1 LDEITAGPLPWHRGL
16 LGHLGEIPMIGALVV
31 THGHLG
37 RELVAAAEMIV
48 GEISHI
54 QAVSVGWHDDVND
67 ARKDIEKRITEVEG
81 GSGVIILTDMFGGT
95 PSNIAFSFHDP
106 GKVDVVTGVNLPMII
121 KIAGQ
126 KEGETL
132 DSLAGIVR
140 DQGRSSI
147 STASEFL
154 SV

>member
-1 LDEITAGPLPWHRGL
+1 
-16 LGHLGEIPMIGALVV
+16 MVGALVV

-48 GEISHI
+48 GEITHI
-54 QAVSVGWHDDVND
+54 QFVSVGWHDDVND
-67 ARKDIEKRITEVEG
+67 ARKDIEKRISEVDG
-81 GSGVIILTDMFGGT
+81 GNGVLILTDMFGGT
-95 PSNIAFSFHDP
+95 PSNIAFSFHEP

-121 KIAGQ
+121 KIASQ
-126 KEGETL
+126 KGADTL
-132 DSLAGIVR
+132 DSLARTVR

-154 SV
+154 GV

>member
-1 LDEITAGPLPWHRGL
+1 
-16 LGHLGEIPMIGALVV
+16 MIGALVV

-37 RELVAAAEMIV
+37 QELVAAAEMIV

-54 QAVSVGWHDDVND
+54 QSVSIGWHDDVND
-67 ARKDIEKRITEVEG
+67 ARKEIEKRITEVEDG
-81 GSGVIILTDMFGGT
+81 RGVLILTDMFGGT
-95 PSNIAFSFHDP
+95 PSNIALSFHDP

-126 KEGETL
+126 KEGDSL
-132 DSLAGIVR
+132 DSLARIVR

-147 STASEFL
+147 AMASDFL
-154 SV
+154 GA

>member
-1 LDEITAGPLPWHRGL
+1 
-16 LGHLGEIPMIGALVV
+16 MIGALVV

-37 RELVAAAEMIV
+37 RELLAAAEMIV

-54 QAVSVGWHDDVND
+54 QSVSVGWHDDVND
-67 ARKDIEKRITEVEG
+67 ARKEIEKRIAEVE
-81 GSGVIILTDMFGGT
+81 SGKGVLILTDMFGGT

-121 KIAGQ
+121 KIASQ
-126 KEGETL
+126 KGGETL

-147 STASEFL
+147 SMASEFL
-154 SV
+154 GV

>member
-1 LDEITAGPLPWHRGL
+1 
-16 LGHLGEIPMIGALVV
+16 MIGALVV

-37 RELVAAAEMIV
+37 HELVAAAEMIV

-54 QAVSVGWHDDVND
+54 QAVSIGWHDDVND
-67 ARKDIEKRITEVEG
+67 ARKDIEKRIAEVENG
-81 GSGVIILTDMFGGT
+81 HGVLVLTDMFGGT

-132 DSLAGIVR
+132 DSLARIVR

-147 STASEFL
+147 AMASDFL
-154 SV
+154 GA

>member
-1 LDEITAGPLPWHRGL
+1 
-16 LGHLGEIPMIGALVV
+16 MVGALVV

-48 GEISHI
+48 GEILHI
-54 QAVSVGWHDDVND
+54 QSVSVGWSDDVND
-67 ARKDIEKRITEVEG
+67 ARMDIEKRIAEVE
-81 GSGVIILTDMFGGT
+81 SGQGVLILTDMFGGT

-121 KIAGQ
+121 KIASQ
-126 KEGETL
+126 KGGDTL
-132 DSLAGIVR
+132 DSLACLVR

-154 SV
+154 GV

>member
-1 LDEITAGPLPWHRGL
+1 
-16 LGHLGEIPMIGALVV
+16 MIGALVV

-37 RELVAAAEMIV
+37 QELLSAAEMIV

-54 QAVSVGWHDDVND
+54 QAVSIGWHDDVND
-67 ARKDIEKRITEVEG
+67 ARKDIEARINEVG
-81 GSGVIILTDMFGGT
+81 DGSGVILLTDMFGGT
-95 PSNIAFSFHDP
+95 PSNIAFSFHEP

-121 KIAGQ
+121 KIASQ

-132 DSLAGIVR
+132 DSLVRAVR

-147 STASEFL
+147 VVASDFL
-154 SV
+154 NP